1 MMADPTHGG
10 KGDRARVK
18 DSKTYGDNFDR
29 IFNQQF
35 KEVQHERKDKRKHRM
50 AEVGLLKHLV
60 ETKGVDSSDT

>member
-10 KGDRARVK
+10 KGDRSRVK

-35 KEVQHERKDKRKHRM
+35 KEVQHERKNKRNQRLNEIGM
-50 AEVGLLKHLV
+50 LKYLIA
-60 ETKGVDSSDT
+60 TKDEDS